1 MGHERDAKGLMRGY
15 DDKAYDYDGS
25 GMGAKR
31 DVTGDAMG
39 RYDERMLNGEGQFAN
54 MPQQVVM
61 REWPKSPKGE
71 LAEYPNGLNSADAQM
86 RRDKKGIHK
95 VGLPNKG

>member
-1 MGHERDAKGLMRGY
+1 MGHAREASGLMRGY

-25 GMGAKR
+25 TMGTKR
-31 DVTGDAMG
+31 NVTGNGMS
-39 RYDERMLNGEGQFAN
+39 RYDEGMLNGEGQFAN
-54 MPQQVVM
+54 MPQNVVM
-61 REWPKSPKGE
+61 KAWPKSPTGE
-71 LAEYPNGLNSADAQM
+71 MAEYPNGLMSADAQM